1 MTASKTILYFL
12 QGELVPQSCFP
23 RQGVSLLDRCR
34 GMKSRIALNV
44 IGKRKILKECDL
56 NDGISA
62 MSAVRPPSSPY
73 VLRYNAGIE

>member
-12 QGELVPQSCFP
+12 QGEFNSSIMFP
-23 RQGVSLLDRCR
+23 PAGSLLGRCR

-62 MSAVRPPSSPY
+62 ISAVRPPSSPY
-73 VLRYNAGIE
+73 LLRYNAGIE